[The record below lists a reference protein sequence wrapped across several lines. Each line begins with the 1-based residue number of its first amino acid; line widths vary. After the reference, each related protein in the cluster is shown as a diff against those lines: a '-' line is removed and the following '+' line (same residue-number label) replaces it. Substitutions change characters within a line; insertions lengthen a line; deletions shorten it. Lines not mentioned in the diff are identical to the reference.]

1 MARIKKQLRKIIR
14 YTLAFGAGAHFI
26 ELATAIYEE
35 AYITA
40 WLTGFFG
47 ILDLVAVYVLGEER

>member
-1 MARIKKQLRKIIR
+1 MKNKLRKIVR

-26 ELATAIYEE
+26 ELGTAIYEK

-40 WLTGFFG
+40 WLTGVFG
-47 ILDLVAVYVLGEER
+47 VLDLFAVYVLGEEK